1 MMGATSGDE
10 AGDEA
15 QMTVT
20 VIEKE
25 CTGRMDGRG
34 ASFGQCVRVRMGRKE
49 RGKMR
54 VGCW

>member
-15 QMTVT
+15 QVRVT
-20 VIEKE
+20 VIERE
-25 CTGRMDGRG
+25 C
-34 ASFGQCVRVRMGRKE
+34 AGQIRWKRRVVWESVRVRMGRKE
-49 RGKMR
+49 RGRMR